1 MTLDEIRSD
10 FPEAILWDGFDEAII
25 GFETTDE
32 KIIYDLEKMVRI
44 LIVRDKMT
52 EEESREYIGYNIL
65 GAYVGERTPIVI
77 NLLEKEVVGKEELT
91 DEDIKKG
98 AEEYCKQQRH
108 ENSVEI
114 LLCKADFQS
123 GARWYKNEIK
133 K

>member
-10 FPEAILWDGFDEAII
+10 FPEAILWDGFDEAIV
-25 GFETTDE
+25 GFDTNDE
-32 KIIYDLEKMVRI
+32 KIIYDLEKMVSI

-77 NLLEKEVVGKEELT
+77 NLIEKEVSKAELT

>member
-32 KIIYDLEKMVRI
+32 KIIYDLEKMVSI

-77 NLLEKEVVGKEELT
+77 NLIEKEVSKAELT